1 MSLLHLHNN
10 ISEIPL
16 FNKEDPIY
24 IPLDTLAISAKEYSD
39 RLGMFLTD
47 DKYTVSNEGLITL
60 TKNTIY
66 GIGNIISHVLYNF
79 RTLFVSYR
87 DFKRSEL
94 RYYNES
100 NVFTYNRVMRLK
112 YSEVK
117 NTLVPFPRG
126 LKGTYKDGIRA
137 LNTCLLAVN
146 ILSKARGMT
155 HFSGRLLKELHT
167 NKKIVKVVPP
177 DNLNLSNEELKRIRI
192 EYENVGKVY
201 TDQRTGEA
209 KFSSL
214 FNSIEEFK
222 NSGDKLLEM
231 EKYYIELS
239 KVHSY
244 ITDVE
249 DNFDKIQH
257 ALENQKDISI
267 DRFSLKYLADTA
279 RVLATIISIHASCVQ
294 DLHRTEHNY
303 LMVIKTLVGVLK

>member
-1 MSLLHLHNN
+1 MSLLNLHNS
-10 ISEIPL
+10 ILEIPL
-16 FNKEDPIY
+16 FNEEDPIH
-24 IPLDTLAISAKEYSD
+24 IPLDVLASSAKEYSD
-39 RLGMFLTD
+39 RLGLLLCD
-47 DKYTVSNEGLITL
+47 ERYLAGNEGLITL

-100 NVFTYNRVMRLK
+100 NVFTYGRVMRLK

-117 NTLVPFPRG
+117 NILVPFPRG

-137 LNTCLLAVN
+137 LNSCLLVVN

-167 NKKIVKVVPP
+167 NKKVVKVVAP
-177 DNLNLSNEELKRIRI
+177 DNLNLSNQELKRIKI

-201 TDQRTGEA
+201 TDQRTGDA
-209 KFSSL
+209 KFSTL
-214 FNSIEEFK
+214 FMSMEEFK

-244 ITDVE
+244 IKDVE
-249 DNFDKIQH
+249 DNFDKIQS

-303 LMVIKTLVGVLK
+303 LLVVKSLTSAVK